1 MDRAETFLFWLTAQC
16 RGSYG
21 LLIRTISSYF
31 EEQLGRDVPS
41 GARRAVKQLQHL
53 GYISVDWSTGRWQI
67 KNQRMH
73 LLPGGMAL
81 AALRGGRS
89 ATTLGELVDAGL
101 FPKGISASGG
111 SVGKDHLPQTI
122 LVEFDD
128 LDVLASSCKLLGIPF
143 ELAYVERLASK
154 LSRIGNFPTAAGPSH
169 MGAPVQKYD
178 PISYQYRDVSL
189 IRGDGLY
196 RQQGLGLARY
206 WIRTQE
212 IWYHTS
218 RPEGQWFVSAGA
230 QPRLLVWESERN
242 SLTGQLKVPSALT
255 FPTQHAELLAA
266 CSGVLPE
273 NTEGRNLLFQNIP
286 RTAYEAICYS
296 LTSDSLETSFSRQE
310 KSNVI

>member
-1 MDRAETFLFWLTAQC
+1 MDRADTFLFWLTAQC
-16 RGSYG
+16 GGSYG
-21 LLIRTISSYF
+21 PLIRTISSYF
-31 EEQLGRDVPS
+31 GEQLGPDVS
-41 GARRAVKQLQHL
+41 SSARRAVKQLQHL

-67 KNQRMH
+67 KKPRMH

-89 ATTLGELVDAGL
+89 ATTLSELADAGL
-101 FPKGISASGG
+101 FPKGICAGGASTGTG
-111 SVGKDHLPQTI
+111 YLPQTI

-128 LDVLASSCKLLGIPF
+128 LDELASSCRLLGIPF
-143 ELAYVERLASK
+143 ELAYVEQLASK

-169 MGAPVQKYD
+169 AGAPVQKYD
-178 PISYQYRDVSL
+178 PNSYTYRDVSL

-206 WIRTQE
+206 WIRIQE

-218 RPEGQWFVSAGA
+218 RPEGQWFVSAEA
-230 QPRLLVWESERN
+230 QHRLLAWVSGTN
-242 SLTGQLKVPSALT
+242 SPTGQLQVPSALI
-255 FPTQHAELLAA
+255 FPTQHAELLSA

-273 NTEGRNLLFQNIP
+273 NTAERNLLFQNIP
-286 RTAYEAICYS
+286 RTAFEAICYS
-296 LTSDSLETSFSRQE
+296 LTSNSLETSFSRQE